1 MKINR
6 IDALVLS
13 SHEVKKTADFYK
25 SLGLDL
31 VEEKHGDGPLHYAC
45 EFGGCHFAI
54 FESKEGKAPA
64 QEFGGSTKIGFN
76 VDDVDL
82 FFEKSIELGATE
94 KLKPDNAPWGRNA
107 VVIDPDGRTIEFN
120 GPVK

>member
-1 MKINR
+1 MKINK

-13 SHEVKKTADFYK
+13 SHKVKNTANFYK
-25 SLGLDL
+25 NLGLDL

-45 EFGGCHFAI
+45 DFGGCHFAI
-54 FESKEGKAPA
+54 FESKEGNAPA
-64 QEFGGSTKIGFN
+64 QEFGGATKIGFN

-82 FFEKSIELGATE
+82 FFKKSIEHGATE
-94 KLKPDNAPWGRNA
+94 KLKPDNALWGRNA